1 MGLVYLSTCRRFMI
15 VRGSDNF
22 CMLAYTNAQ
31 KVYVRVPGL
40 RGVHVAKS
48 EAQRVQDLEG

>member
-15 VRGSDNF
+15 VRENKNA

-31 KVYVRVPGL
+31 KVYVRVRDL
-40 RGVHVAKS
+40 HGVQAAKS